1 MPGLGGMESLMY
13 LILSR
18 GGDREG
24 GTDSA
29 VGATV
34 GQAG

>member
-1 MPGLGGMESLMY
+1 MPGLDGTGSLMY

-29 VGATV
+29 LGAAV